1 MTAAAEY
8 ERMARIRARHADYEI
23 PAGQCDICWLLDII
37 EDMEIA
43 MAKAG
48 LEL

>member
-1 MTAAAEY
+1 MTAKD
-8 ERMARIRARHADYEI
+8 ERMARIRRRHADAEI
-23 PAGQCDICWLLDII
+23 PSVCDTCWLLDLI